1 MSGTTILLL
10 YLGMAA
16 VTYLARRAFLRLPGN
31 FFSPRLKNGLA
42 FIPIG
47 IFAGLIFPSLFVQ
60 EGSLVWQPV
69 FLIASVVCLAAMAL
83 TRNVFVSFGSG
94 LALVVVIFLFT

>member
-1 MSGTTILLL
+1 MNTETTILL

-31 FFSPRLKNGLA
+31 IFSARLKNGLS

-60 EGSLVWQPV
+60 DQKLVWQPL
-69 FLIASVVCLAAMAL
+69 FLLASVVCLAAMAW
-83 TRNVFVSFGSG
+83 TRNVFISFGSG
-94 LALVVVIFLFT
+94 LALVIAISLLQ